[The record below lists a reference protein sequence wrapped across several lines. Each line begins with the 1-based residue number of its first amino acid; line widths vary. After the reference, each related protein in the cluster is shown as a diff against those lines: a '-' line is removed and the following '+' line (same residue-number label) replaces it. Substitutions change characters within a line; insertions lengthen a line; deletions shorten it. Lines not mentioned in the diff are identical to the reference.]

1 MIKSFNNS
9 LKMFE
14 TARTLIPSCT
24 QTFSKGFTQF
34 SYGAAPIFI
43 QRGIGSHVWD
53 LDKNEYI
60 DYSMAL
66 GPVILGHSY
75 PAVNK
80 SISHQLQ
87 DGITYSLPHP
97 LEVSLAK
104 RLVEII
110 PCAEMVR
117 FGKNGSDATSGAV
130 RIARAYTERDK
141 IVCCGYHGWQ
151 DWYIGTTTRNKGVP
165 KAVQELTMTFE
176 YNNIESLKKLFDEN
190 RDSIAAVIMEPAG
203 VIEPEDGFLKEVK
216 EITHKN
222 GALLIFDEIV
232 TGFRLSFGGAQ
243 EYYDVTPD
251 LTCVGKAMANGMPL
265 SAVVGK
271 REVMGLFDDIFFSFT
286 FGGEALSLAA
296 SVATINEIEEK
307 NVIVHLWKQ
316 GEKLKDG
323 YNSIAKKYDLEER
336 TECIGLPPRTLITF
350 KDSSG
355 NDSLEIKTLFQQ
367 EAIKRG
373 ILFCGVQNICYSHSD
388 EDIKATLNAYEG
400 AFGVIKK
407 ALAEDDIRKYFDG
420 NVIQPVFRKT

>member
-43 QRGIGSHVWD
+43 KRGIGNHVWD
-53 LDKNEYI
+53 LDENEYI

-87 DGITYSLPHP
+87 DGITYFLPHP
-97 LEVSLAK
+97 LEVLLAK
-104 RLVEII
+104 KLVEII

-117 FGKNGSDATSGAV
+117 FGKNGSDVTSGAV
-130 RIARAYTERDK
+130 RVARAYTERDK
-141 IVCCGYHGWQ
+141 IACCGYHGWQ

-190 RDSIAAVIMEPAG
+190 RDSIAAVIMEPVG
-203 VIEPEDGFLKEVK
+203 VIKPEDGFLEEVK
-216 EITHKN
+216 EIAHKN

-232 TGFRLSFGGAQ
+232 TGFRISLGGAQ

-271 REVMGLFDDIFFSFT
+271 REFMEVFDEIFFSFT
-286 FGGEALSLAA
+286 FGGEVLSIAA
-296 SVATINEIEEK
+296 SIVTIRE
-307 NVIVHLWKQ
+307 
-316 GEKLKDG
+316 LK
-323 YNSIAKKYDLEER
+323 KK
-336 TECIGLPPRTLITF
+336 GLL
-350 KDSSG
+350 
-355 NDSLEIKTLFQQ
+355 
-367 EAIKRG
+367 
-373 ILFCGVQNICYSHSD
+373 NICGSRG
-388 EDIKATLNAYEG
+388 KN
-400 AFGVIKK
+400 
-407 ALAEDDIRKYFDG
+407 
-420 NVIQPVFRKT
+420 